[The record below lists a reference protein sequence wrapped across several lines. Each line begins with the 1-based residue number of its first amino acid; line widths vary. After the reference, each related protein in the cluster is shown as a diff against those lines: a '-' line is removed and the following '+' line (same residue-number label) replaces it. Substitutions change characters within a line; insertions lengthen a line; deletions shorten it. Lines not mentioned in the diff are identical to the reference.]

1 MQSVTRADLEAGI
14 AAGGVLF
21 DLRPL
26 PGAVFGLEPQ
36 PLDLDAVQRG
46 RLPELPPDT
55 PLFLVCTRG
64 QVSEL
69 AGLYLEAAGFMAV
82 SHLAGGLRAWPERGP
97 GRLSR

>member
-1 MQSVTRADLEAGI
+1 MQSVTRAELEQGV

-26 PGAVFGLEPQ
+26 PEPVFGLGPR
-36 PLDLDAVQRG
+36 PLDLDSVQRG
-46 RLPELPPDT
+46 RLPDLPPDT

-69 AGLYLEAAGFMAV
+69 AGLYLEAAGFTAV
-82 SHLAGGLRAWPERGP
+82 SHLAGGLRAWPEEAPAG
-97 GRLSR
+97 